1 MSAAD
6 TASKL
11 LAKHGEPVTL
21 KTVATA
27 SFDPVTGAPIGG
39 GGVTTSYTGNGY
51 PSKYISTDVDG
62 TNIKQGDIRL
72 IMELITVRPQRGWT
86 ATVDNVTYQIMDVQA
101 IRQSGIDQLYI
112 LQLRA
117 S

>member
-1 MSAAD
+1 MSAAE

-11 LAKHGEPVTL
+11 LAKHGEPVVL
-21 KTVATA
+21 KTVATP
-27 SFDPVTGAPIGG
+27 SFDPITGEPVGG
-39 GGVTTSYTGNGY
+39 GGVQTEYTGNGY

-72 IMELITVRPQRGWT
+72 IMELVTVRPQRGWT
-86 ATVDNVTYQIMDVQA
+86 STVDGLTYMVMDVQA
-101 IRQSGIDQLYI
+101 IRQAGADQLYI